1 MRRGFSPA
9 AALAT
14 GLGIGF
20 LPVAP
25 ATWMSL
31 VVAILLG
38 LIHAP
43 FGLARA
49 AVMLAAILAVTFV
62 GAWAAGR
69 AERRYGHDARCIVID
84 EVAGMLLTAF
94 AIRWDVLHL
103 AVAFLL
109 FRALDIL
116 KPPPVYQ
123 LQSLPGGAGVMA
135 DDLGAAIYGVV
146 VLLLARAAIPG
157 F

>member
-1 MRRGFSPA
+1 MARRFDPA

-20 LPVAP
+20 LPIAP

-31 VVAILLG
+31 VVVIVMG
-38 LIHAP
+38 WIHAP
-43 FGLARA
+43 LTLVRAGVTLA
-49 AVMLAAILAVTFV
+49 LILAVTLA
-62 GAWAAGR
+62 GTWAAGR
-69 AERRYGHDARCIVID
+69 AERRYGHDAHCIVID

-94 AIRWDVLHL
+94 AVPWGWPHL
-103 AVAFLL
+103 AVAFFL

-135 DDLGAAIYGVV
+135 DDLAAGVYGVAL
-146 VLLLARAAIPG
+146 LLLARAVIPG